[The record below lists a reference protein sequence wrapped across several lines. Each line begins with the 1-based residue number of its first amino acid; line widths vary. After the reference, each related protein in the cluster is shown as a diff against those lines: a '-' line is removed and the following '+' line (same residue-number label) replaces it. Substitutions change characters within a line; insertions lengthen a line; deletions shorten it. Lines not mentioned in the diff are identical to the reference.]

1 MKIREEEEAEERG
14 VNLTPMIDVV
24 FLLIIFFMVSTT
36 FIDLETDLEIDLPEA
51 SSGESTE
58 TISREMVVS
67 LLPDG
72 RIYLDDRETTIE
84 ALTYALQRAAERDPK
99 QVVIIRGDK
108 AANFENAV
116 QVVDA
121 CKIAKITNVALR
133 AREEG

>member
-36 FIDLETDLEIDLPEA
+36 FIDLEIDLPEA
-51 SSGESTE
+51 SSGESSE

-84 ALTYALQRAAERDPK
+84 ALTYALQRAAERHPG
-99 QVVIIRGDK
+99 QVVIIRGDR